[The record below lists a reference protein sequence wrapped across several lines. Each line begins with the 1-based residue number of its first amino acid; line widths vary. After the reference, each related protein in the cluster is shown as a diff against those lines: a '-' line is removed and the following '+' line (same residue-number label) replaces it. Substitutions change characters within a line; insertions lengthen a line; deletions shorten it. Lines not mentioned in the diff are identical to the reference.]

1 MALDVTALALEQ
13 TSMKCAGRSIK
24 LPDEL
29 SERQRAALL
38 SLLADDDPAIYQV
51 IRRKILSLGPSVAGW
66 LRPHTLSRE
75 PALRRRAQEIVRYFD
90 RQTAD
95 NAFLG
100 FCLKHGE
107 EFDLEAGA
115 WLLAQ
120 TQYPDINTEAYR
132 ALLDSYA
139 SELRARL
146 NPADEARKTLG
157 AFNHYLFSELGFAG
171 NEADYYDP
179 ENSYLNRVIDH
190 RTGNPV
196 NLCLVYLLLA
206 RRLRLPIAGIGLPG
220 HFVCRYQS
228 TAVEIYVDPF
238 NRGKLLTKADC
249 INYLVQANFSVR
261 DDYLAPITSRRL
273 LLRIC
278 ANLHQIYLRLELAEE
293 TTRLQRYRVALA
305 R

>member
-1 MALDVTALALEQ
+1 
-13 TSMKCAGRSIK
+13 MKCAGVNVELSE
-24 LPDEL
+24 EL

-38 SLLADDDPAIYQV
+38 SLLADDDPSVYQV
-51 IRRKILSLGPSVAGW
+51 IRRKILSLGPSAAGW
-66 LRPHTLSRE
+66 LRPHALSRE

-95 NAFLG
+95 NAFLA

-107 EFDLEAGA
+107 EFDLETGA

-120 TQYPDINTEAYR
+120 TRYPDINIEAYR

-139 SELRARL
+139 SELRERF
-146 NPADEARKTLG
+146 NPTDQPRQILAAL
-157 AFNHYLFSELGFAG
+157 NHYLFSELGFAG

-179 ENSYLNRVIDH
+179 DNSYLNRVVDR
-190 RTGNPV
+190 RTGNPI
-196 NLCLVYLLLA
+196 NLCLIYLLLA
-206 RRLRLPIAGIGLPG
+206 RRLRLPITGIGLPG

-228 TAVEIYVDPF
+228 AALELYVDVF
-238 NRGKLLTKADC
+238 NRGKFLTKADC

-278 ANLHQIYLRLELAEE
+278 ANLHQIYLQLELAEE
-293 TTRLQRYRVALA
+293 GTRLQRYLVALA